1 MSLLLA
7 GLIQVAF
14 GGVHFFGAPP
24 AVFAAAWFVSWL
36 LIIVGLAELVRAGV
50 TGRTGPLVTMIG
62 AAGYM
67 LAEGAYLVMVALLG
81 DDVST
86 VERLTD
92 RLLPLSA
99 VLAAAGMIV
108 AGISAVRRGA
118 WQGWR
123 RFAPLLVGVY
133 PFVAMFSA
141 VLLTGSPNELA
152 IAGWGLA
159 WLTLG
164 VAMRRPARVP
174 SPRADQR
181 VG

>member
-50 TGRTGPLVTMIG
+50 TGRTGPLVTRIG
-62 AAGYM
+62 AAGDM
-67 LAEGAYLVMVALLG
+67 LAEAAYLVMVALLG

-108 AGISAVRRGA
+108 A
-118 WQGWR
+118 
-123 RFAPLLVGVY
+123 
-133 PFVAMFSA
+133 
-141 VLLTGSPNELA
+141 
-152 IAGWGLA
+152 
-159 WLTLG
+159 
-164 VAMRRPARVP
+164 
-174 SPRADQR
+174 
-181 VG
+181 